1 MSRII
6 CHFFLKGM
14 DFSGGSDD
22 KGSVYNTGDL
32 GSILGL
38 GRFPGEGN
46 GNPLQ
51 YSCLESPMDGGA
63 WCRLLSVG
71 LQRVRHD

>member
-1 MSRII
+1 MTRMI

-38 GRFPGEGN
+38 GRFPEKGIGYS
-46 GNPLQ
+46 LQ
-51 YSCLESPMDGGA
+51 YS
-63 WCRLLSVG
+63 G
-71 LQRVRHD
+71 L

>member
-1 MSRII
+1 MSRMF

-46 GNPLQ
+46 GNPFQ
-51 YSCLESPMDGGA
+51 YPCLEIPWTAEPG
-63 WCRLLSVG
+63 RLQSMG
-71 LQRVRHD
+71 SQRVKHN